1 MMPTIIL
8 YVPSSHLQSD
18 IQDQSQFHNFFLK
31 PPILSSLASFLVH
44 DTANRRELP
53 QAPITTLTHLFTSVP
68 TLSTFSL
75 VTKNKVQV
83 LLWSAACALVP
94 RFINSPTSCSIN
106 VFFYGSLLVPYK
118 HSSHSIFKENPS
130 PDLRAPSSYTASSF
144 FVQQNSSEKLASH
157 YISFVLCFLG
167 PILYMIRMLM
177 QANKTALWKVSSSL

>member
-1 MMPTIIL
+1 MIRQTEENFHKLPLPHSPTYL
-8 YVPSSHLQSD
+8 LLCPHSLPS
-18 IQDQSQFHNFFLK
+18 
-31 PPILSSLASFLVH
+31 
-44 DTANRRELP
+44 
-53 QAPITTLTHLFTSVP
+53 
-68 TLSTFSL
+68 
-75 VTKNKVQV
+75 
-83 LLWSAACALVP
+83 LLLLRIKCRCCSGSAACALVP

-177 QANKTALWKVSSSL
+177 QANKTALRKVSSSL